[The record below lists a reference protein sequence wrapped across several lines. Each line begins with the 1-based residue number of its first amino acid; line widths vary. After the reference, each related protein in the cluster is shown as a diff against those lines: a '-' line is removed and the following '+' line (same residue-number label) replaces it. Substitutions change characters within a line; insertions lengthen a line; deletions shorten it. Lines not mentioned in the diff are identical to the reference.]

1 MDFLQKFLNSL
12 VTNTTLTKS
21 MSFME
26 YLPDSVKVP
35 IDIEENL
42 PYIQAYRSI
51 SCSYPYY
58 YASSDLN
65 SYCIILTENGA
76 GTLTM
81 QDEIFTLSKDTIAL
95 IDCRQL
101 HRIEIK
107 QSTWNYKVLY
117 IAGNP
122 ISFLVKSIIE
132 NDKIVQLPLYTP
144 IPGMIHKL
152 FHQLDKSKENSFYLS
167 KLILDIL
174 FEVIIENNKET
185 KLQNQIPPYL
195 IEIKNDFDV
204 NYNKNF
210 SLYSLEQEYH
220 MSRYRLCREFVKY
233 FNESPIQYL
242 NQKRIV
248 MAKEL
253 LTQTDK
259 RVNEV
264 GQIIGF
270 ENTNH
275 FIRLFKQK
283 TGVTPLEFRRSSPVH
298 H

>member
-1 MDFLQKFLNSL
+1 
-12 VTNTTLTKS
+12 
-21 MSFME
+21 
-26 YLPDSVKVP
+26 
-35 IDIEENL
+35 
-42 PYIQAYRSI
+42 
-51 SCSYPYY
+51 
-58 YASSDLN
+58 
-65 SYCIILTENGA
+65 
-76 GTLTM
+76 
-81 QDEIFTLSKDTIAL
+81 
-95 IDCRQL
+95 
-101 HRIEIK
+101 
-107 QSTWNYKVLY
+107 
-117 IAGNP
+117 
-122 ISFLVKSIIE
+122 
-132 NDKIVQLPLYTP
+132 
-144 IPGMIHKL
+144 
-152 FHQLDKSKENSFYLS
+152 
-167 KLILDIL
+167 
-174 FEVIIENNKET
+174 
-185 KLQNQIPPYL
+185 
-195 IEIKNDFDV
+195 
-204 NYNKNF
+204 
-210 SLYSLEQEYH
+210 